1 MVSRKLRRSSA
12 ATALLACCTLAAS
25 GCLDIQTTTVVHRD
39 ESLTRTVLFS
49 GDSASIP
56 PARAILG
63 IDSAWTLESGR
74 TEKTHTLRAER
85 RFADIGEMSRA
96 VEGNL
101 GETVR
106 IVPRLDT
113 RFNWFFT
120 TYRYSETWRRLHAVD
135 DVPLSEYVSA
145 GEIAMFYRHE
155 LEKEPYATRGD
166 SLAFADAEDRYR
178 EWDERN
184 WFEAYY
190 RVFLAG
196 VHELGDPSLTPDS
209 VAARKEILFRE
220 TRGRFGTINDIDSLQ
235 DIDAMGAEF
244 ARVLKNPR
252 ALAAAEARREEIGA
266 LAAQQRFVASFTPY
280 GYQVGVEMP
289 GLITNTNANS
299 VNGSQVLWKGFEGAL
314 YITDYDMWVE
324 SSVVNWWAIIISA
337 LLLIAAVVFAIAVII
352 RGRRVVPAA

>member
-1 MVSRKLRRSSA
+1 MALGQVRRLSVA
-12 ATALLACCTLAAS
+12 AAILMCCGLAAP
-25 GCLDIQTTTVVHRD
+25 GCLDIQTTTVVRRD

-56 PARAILG
+56 SARAILG

-74 TEKTHTLRAER
+74 AENTHTLKAER
-85 RFADIGEMSRA
+85 RFADIEEMARA
-96 VEGNL
+96 LEGIP
-101 GETVR
+101 GTTVR
-106 IVPRLDT
+106 IIPRLDT

-135 DVPLSEYVSA
+135 EIPLSEYVSA

-166 SLAFADAEDRYR
+166 SLALADAEDRYR
-178 EWDERN
+178 EWDARN

-190 RVFLAG
+190 KVFLAG
-196 VHELGDPSLTPDS
+196 VRDLGDPSLRPDS
-209 VAARKEILFRE
+209 LAARKELLFRE
-220 TRGRFGTINDIDSLQ
+220 TRGRFGIISGDSTVQEIDS
-235 DIDAMGAEF
+235 MGAEF

-266 LAAQQRFVASFTPY
+266 LAAQQRFVESFAPY

-299 VNGSQVLWKGFEGAL
+299 VNGSLVIWKGFEGAL
-314 YITDYDMWVE
+314 YVADYDMWVE

-337 LLLIAAVVFAIAVII
+337 LLLIAAVVFAIVVIV
-352 RGRRVVPAA
+352 RGRRVVSPA